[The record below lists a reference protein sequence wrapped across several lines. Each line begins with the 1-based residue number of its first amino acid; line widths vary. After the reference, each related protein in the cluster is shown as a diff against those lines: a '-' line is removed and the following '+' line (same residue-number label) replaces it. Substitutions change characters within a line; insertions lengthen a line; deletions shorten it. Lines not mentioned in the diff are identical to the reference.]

1 MGLSAWHG
9 EALAEIEA
17 NLSPP
22 CPGGL
27 KFRTFLP
34 ISCPRSKKAAPRYQR
49 QRRAMERGRT
59 GKVIIQPIS
68 LAAQLWAGANVG
80 AVAGA
85 SADSWRVGALLA
97 ARVLGQNDVGK
108 VVLQV
113 GGLMVEVEAEAT
125 GAQLPSQFQVR
136 VLSNG
141 VQPQLEMVA
150 DVPADRLLV
159 QALRERLPQQN
170 GYAPLLGAL
179 SALARR
185 PEARSLPVPLRTALA
200 TLESA
205 TTTPE
210 EVSSSPTLKDAIA
223 RSGLFLESRLA
234 TPDPAAEDA
243 PVGDDWKAALMRLAR
258 VLEGLPALPSRIA
271 APAGEEVL
279 LPARDDA
286 PENEAPVPPRQG
298 LPATRGAPLQMS
310 ETAPPLRQRSLL
322 AQQRETDIPADTDI
336 EDLVDH
342 MRDSVRGA
350 LARVEV
356 AQLESQPQNGVWMIE
371 LPLRGERG
379 YDILQLRIE
388 QEPTQADGMPG
399 PWTIGFAIDLPSLGP
414 IHGEIQLRDVRV
426 AVRFWAQC
434 AESVDRIERQ
444 FMPLRRI
451 MESNGLQLDQLVCH
465 HGIPQPPSD
474 YSAILLEATA

>member
-1 MGLSAWHG
+1 
-9 EALAEIEA
+9 
-17 NLSPP
+17 
-22 CPGGL
+22 
-27 KFRTFLP
+27 
-34 ISCPRSKKAAPRYQR
+34 
-49 QRRAMERGRT
+49 
-59 GKVIIQPIS
+59 VIIQPIS

-97 ARVLGQNDVGK
+97 ARVLGLNDVGK

-113 GGLMVEVEAEAT
+113 GGLMVEVEAEPT

-136 VLSNG
+136 VLVNG
-141 VQPQLEMVA
+141 PQPQLEMVV
-150 DVPADRLLV
+150 DVPADRLLA

-210 EVSSSPTLKDAIA
+210 EVSSSQTLKDAIV
-223 RSGLFLESRLA
+223 RSGLFLEARLA
-234 TPDPAAEDA
+234 TPEGEAEGE
-243 PVGDDWKAALMRLAR
+243 PENVPTGDDWKAALMRLAR
-258 VLEGLPALPSRIA
+258 VLNDMPPLPSRG
-271 APAGEEVL
+271 APPVAEEDA
-279 LPARDDA
+279 PPTARDT
-286 PENEAPVPPRQG
+286 PP
-298 LPATRGAPLQMS
+298 PTSRGTPLQMS

-322 AQQRETDIPADTDI
+322 AQQRESEIPAETEID
-336 EDLVDH
+336 ELVDH
-342 MRDSVRGA
+342 LHDSVRGA

-356 AQLESQPQNGVWMIE
+356 AQLESQPQTGVWMIE

-399 PWTIGFAIDLPSLGP
+399 PWTIGFAIDLPALGP
-414 IHGEIQLRDVRV
+414 LHGEIQLREVRV
-426 AVRFWAQC
+426 AVRLWAQY
-434 AESVDRIERQ
+434 AESVERIEQQ
-444 FMPLRRI
+444 FVPLRRI
-451 MESNGLQLDQLVCH
+451 MQSNGLQLDQLVCH

-474 YSAILLEATA
+474 YSAVLLEAIA